1 VVDWRVGGSNYRG
14 SGTLASNVLTVDW
27 GDSSPVVYA
36 LNANGTL
43 SGLWQSGAGEEM
55 LTPDR

>member
-1 VVDWRVGGSNYRG
+1 VDWKVGSSYYRG

-36 LNANGTL
+36 LQRDGTL
-43 SGLWQSGAGEEM
+43 SGLWQSGAGEET
-55 LTPDR
+55 LVPNR